1 MNLILRRSNLNA
13 TCTEGELY
21 LHGDGDNLAYT
32 LELPVKDGLPGS
44 AIPPG
49 TYPIAMLPS
58 PKFLAS
64 VDPWVKTYASNIPH
78 ILDIPERSDILIHWG
93 NGVEDTE
100 GCVLVGSGKG
110 IDYVT
115 GSRVAF
121 AALWQ
126 RLMAAKN
133 NSEAISITVVG
144 GIPQTP
150 NNRDDVQNASA
161 EG

>member
-1 MNLILRRSNLNA
+1 MNLILRRDNINA
-13 TCTEGELY
+13 ICTEGELY
-21 LHGDGDNLAYT
+21 LHGDGNNLAYT

-64 VDPWVKTYASNIPH
+64 EDPWVKTYAGSIPH
-78 ILDIPERSDILIHWG
+78 ILDIPNRSNILIHFG
-93 NGVEDTE
+93 NDVADTE
-100 GCVLVGSGKG
+100 GCILVGSGKG
-110 IDYVT
+110 IDYIT

-126 RLMAAKN
+126 KLMAAKTA
-133 NSEAISITVVG
+133 SEAISITIIG

-150 NNRDDVQNASA
+150 LSVYQSTQV
-161 EG
+161 